1 MKAALPDK
9 MVREGVSKDSDRKV
23 GKFKEDRVKKLKVL
37 SSVNKEKPVKF
48 IIRRDKLVKSAGEE
62 TPVS

>member
-37 SSVNKEKPVKF
+37 SVNKEKPVKF

>member
-9 MVREGVSKDSDRKV
+9 MVRDGQSKDSDRKA

-37 SSVNKEKPVKF
+37 SVNKEKPVKF